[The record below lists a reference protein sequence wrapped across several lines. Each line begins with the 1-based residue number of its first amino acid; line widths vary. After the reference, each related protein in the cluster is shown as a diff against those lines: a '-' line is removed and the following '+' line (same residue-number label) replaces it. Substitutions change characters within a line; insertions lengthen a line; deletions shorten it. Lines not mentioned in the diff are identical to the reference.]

1 MTPNGKLAA
10 HRSIGKGA
18 PRASYGPL
26 TRSRNREYT
35 PCMSIHAHTPSVRD
49 VTTAEFVSA
58 VVERSRETPVLVDF
72 WAAWC
77 APCRALGP
85 VLEKLADEYAGGFVL
100 VKIDTEK
107 EQALASEFKI
117 RSLPTVMLFK
127 EGKVVTGF
135 QGALPEGQIRAFLA
149 QHGIDVGGA
158 APVVLSDDPVE
169 RIAQLRAALV
179 ATPAKD
185 SLKLDLAL
193 ALLGHDELDEASRML
208 EALPAALYQEARAVR
223 ARARLALQRR
233 AESVTADARHAEAM
247 RLVLRGDTTAGLE
260 QLVDMLRDEKHDED
274 SQARAALV
282 EALQMIEDDTVVRD
296 WRRRMAAVLF

>member
-1 MTPNGKLAA
+1 
-10 HRSIGKGA
+10 
-18 PRASYGPL
+18 
-26 TRSRNREYT
+26 
-35 PCMSIHAHTPSVRD
+35 MSTHAETPSVQD

-85 VLEKLADEYAGGFVL
+85 VLEKLTAEYAGGFVL

-135 QGALPEGQIRAFLA
+135 QGALPEGQIRAFLT
-149 QHGIDVGGA
+149 QHGIEVGGA

-193 ALLGHDELDEASRML
+193 TLLNHDEFDEASRML
-208 EALPAALYQEARAVR
+208 EALPAVLYLDAKAVR

-233 AESVTADARHAEAM
+233 AESDTAGTQHVQAM
-247 RLVLRGDTTAGLE
+247 RLVLRGDTAAGLE
-260 QLVDMLRDEKHDED
+260 QLVDLLREEKHDEH

-282 EALQMIEDDTVVRD
+282 EALQMIDDEGVVRD
-296 WRRRMAAVLF
+296 WRRKMAAVLF